1 MKQIL
6 LMIAVM
12 VCGPSAESTATL
24 EVTLASGTLSPV
36 AQKTKTSLALA
47 KQVLEIELDELK
59 AVQSQLDA

>member
-1 MKQIL
+1 MAQVQNL
-6 LMIAVM
+6 QQ
-12 VCGPSAESTATL
+12 PY

-36 AQKTKTSLALA
+36 AQKTQTSLALA